1 MRVKRTFFSL
11 SPSESSPGLHVA
23 LGVAL
28 GFDPTQTPMLSRDDL
43 KAIDLFK
50 SLNDEQI
57 DQILDRHR
65 ESSHQADQVIVM
77 EQDWGESLFLLCDG
91 LAKVRS
97 YTADGDEVVM
107 SLLGVGDVFGEMA
120 ALDGGMRSADVVALT
135 ALRLVKLRVPPFTA
149 LLEREAPFALSLARL
164 EASRLRDLNRRFAL
178 QTADATTRLLD
189 SLAYLARKSS
199 AENDPEASIPP
210 LAQLEIALIAGLARE
225 TASRTLSK
233 LRNRG
238 TVMEDNG
245 RLRLADLKPL
255 EKRGLL
261 H

>member
-1 MRVKRTFFSL
+1 
-11 SPSESSPGLHVA
+11 
-23 LGVAL
+23 
-28 GFDPTQTPMLSRDDL
+28 MLSRDDL
-43 KAIDLFK
+43 KSIDLFK
-50 SLNDEQI
+50 SLNEEQV

-135 ALRLVKLRVPPFTA
+135 PLRLVKLRVPPFTA
-149 LLEREAPFALSLARL
+149 LLEREALFALSLARL

-199 AENDPEASIPP
+199 AQNDPQATIPP

-233 LRNRG
+233 LRTRG

-245 RLRLADLKPL
+245 QLRLADLKPL
-255 EKRGLL
+255 EKRGLMY
-261 H
+261 

>member
-1 MRVKRTFFSL
+1 M
-11 SPSESSPGLHVA
+11 G
-23 LGVAL
+23 GAL
-28 GFDPTQTPMLSRDDL
+28 GFDPIHTPMLSRDAL
-43 KAIDLFK
+43 QALALFE
-50 SLNDEQI
+50 SLNDDQL

-65 ESSHQADQVIVM
+65 ESTHQADQVIVM
-77 EQDWGESLFLLCDG
+77 EQDWGESLFLLSDG
-91 LAKVRS
+91 LAKVRT
-97 YTADGDEVVM
+97 YTSDGDEVVM

-135 ALRLVKLRVPPFTA
+135 PLRLVKLRVPPFAA
-149 LLEREAPFALSLARL
+149 LLEKEAVFALSLAKL

-199 AENDPEASIPP
+199 AQNDPEASIPP

-261 H
+261 N